1 LSRMLHNLS
10 TLLQSSWVPQ
20 LVRALGAAL
29 LCGAAVAGERPGPL
43 DSSLHEVRR
52 IELTGVKGRIDHF
65 AIDLEGQRL
74 FVAALGADE
83 VEIVDLRS
91 GRRIAQ
97 LTDVREPQGVVY
109 VPSLRRLFVAA
120 GESGE
125 VIAFDGD
132 KRVGVAAG
140 LPDADNMRYS
150 ASTGRLV
157 VGYGSGLAILDPATL
172 AIVER
177 VALPGHPEAFE
188 LAEHGPQL
196 FVNVPD
202 AGRIVVVDPNRAKAN
217 REWAIE
223 PEAANFPMAL
233 DEGNHRLYVGTR
245 SPARLLAIDTSTGQR
260 IATAPLCGD
269 VDDIFLDKAR
279 ARVMAVC
286 GEGEVDE
293 VPTSSLA
300 GGPARRTPTAPGAR
314 TGLYVPATHTLYVAV
329 PARLLGKARII
340 EYLLK

>member
-1 LSRMLHNLS
+1 MLQNIS
-10 TLLQSSWVPQ
+10 TLLQSPWVPR
-20 LVRALGAAL
+20 LVAALGGTL
-29 LCGAAVAGERPGPL
+29 LAGAAVAGELPGLSNP
-43 DSSLHEVRR
+43 SLREARR
-52 IELTGVKGRIDHF
+52 IELPGVRGRIDHF

-83 VEIVDLRS
+83 VEIVDLKS

-97 LTDVREPQGVVY
+97 LAGVREPQGVVY

-157 VGYGSGLAILDPATL
+157 VGYGSGLAVLDPATL

-177 VALPGHPEAFE
+177 IALPGHPEAFE
-188 LAEHGPQL
+188 LAEHGPQI

-202 AGRIVVVDPNRAKAN
+202 VGRVVVVDRNTATTSM
-217 REWAIE
+217 EWTID

-233 DEGNHRLYVGTR
+233 DEGAHRLYIGTR
-245 SPARLLAIDTSTGQR
+245 HPAKVLVFNTTTGHR
-260 IATAPLCGD
+260 VAHAPLCGD
-269 VDDIFLDKAR
+269 VDDLFLDAAR
-279 ARVMAVC
+279 ARLWAVC
-286 GEGEVDE
+286 GEGMVVELA
-293 VPTSSLA
+293 TSDL
-300 GGPARRTPTAPGAR
+300 GGEPARRTPTASGAR
-314 TGLYVPATHTLYVAV
+314 TGLYVPSTNTLFVAA
-329 PARLLGKARII
+329 PARLPGTARIV
-340 EYLLK
+340 EYLVK